1 MKDGRTREMDV
12 IERVHIAPLGYE
24 YERIVLPTLNQK
36 ADRAVL
42 IDYRHDEERPP
53 YHNQVR
59 EDLREAGVIVESRE
73 ADIFSLYDSIGTVAR
88 LIRENA
94 EHQVYVNLA
103 SGSKVMAIGGMI
115 ACMAEGATP
124 YYVRAEEYKFD
135 GQEPLSKGI
144 KETFALPAY
153 PVEQPTAEHIR
164 VLRALRDTGPL
175 SKSELIDLGQSE
187 SFPFIEKSETESR
200 RGKYRTLEA
209 QITNPLDDKGYITLE
224 SVGRRTLVDITDSGR
239 SHLQAFE
246 YMIEVGSG
254 AD

>member
-1 MKDGRTREMDV
+1 MKDGQDREMDV
-12 IERVHIAPLGYE
+12 VERVHIAPLGYE

-42 IDYRHDEERPP
+42 IDYRHDEERPT
-53 YHNQVR
+53 YHDQVW
-59 EDLREAGVIVESRE
+59 EDLREAGVTVESRE

-88 LIRENA
+88 IIRENT

-135 GQEPLSKGI
+135 GQEPLSEGV

-153 PVEQPTAEHIR
+153 PVEQPTAENIR
-164 VLRALRDTGPL
+164 ILQALRDEGPL
-175 SKSELIDLGQSE
+175 SKSELIDFGQRE
-187 SFPFIEKSETESR
+187 LLPFIQKSETESR

-209 QITNPLDDKGYITLE
+209 RVINPLVKREYIRLE
-224 SVGRRTLVDITDSGR
+224 SIGRRTLVEITANGR

-246 YMIEVGSG
+246 YMIEVESN
-254 AD
+254 AE